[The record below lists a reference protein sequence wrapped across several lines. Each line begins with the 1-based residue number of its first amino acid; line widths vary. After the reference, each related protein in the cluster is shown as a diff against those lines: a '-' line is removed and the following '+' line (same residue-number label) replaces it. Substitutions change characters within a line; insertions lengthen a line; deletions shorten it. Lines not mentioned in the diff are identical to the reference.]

1 MEIVNL
7 TPHAI
12 NIRTKS
18 GSIII
23 PVSDQVLRLET
34 DRLDAGVIHV
44 ANLDIPLVLETYT
57 GTEDLPNPKEN
68 TYFVV
73 SRLVAERFQERSDL
87 LYPTDLQRDDN
98 GSIQF
103 AQSLGVCHVETEEP
117 QILVVLCGG
126 NPMPLLLAVMTIC
139 PQDVVLLHSPQ
150 TKKTAE
156 ILSDVVKNRGLGINV
171 SLLPIN
177 DSTDARSVLR
187 ALSTIDQPWR
197 LDYTGGT
204 KAMAAQARLAFEKS
218 ISAQPKWATYVD
230 YANGEIR
237 HDDGQKT
244 KLRESGLSLSEIAY
258 LHSVQLSQGPTFEL
272 AVENGLEISRHLLS
286 IAAADLPIE
295 EKLAAYK
302 SGRAAVA
309 PRMRNSKSGAPLKS
323 GEWLEWLTLYLSESA
338 LSEVDGTEILGNQ
351 YLRFATGNTNAEVD
365 VVVRVGSQ
373 VSLLTCGTTLRED
386 GMLTD
391 LKLKAMEAMQRGR
404 QIGGDKT
411 QVGLFCLASDKQVEK
426 LEQQLFGQ
434 STGPQHRVFG
444 ANTLL
449 SYLSDSQ
456 KLEDLA
462 TWLRGV

>member
-1 MEIVNL
+1 
-7 TPHAI
+7 
-12 NIRTKS
+12 
-18 GSIII
+18 
-23 PVSDQVLRLET
+23 
-34 DRLDAGVIHV
+34 
-44 ANLDIPLVLETYT
+44 
-57 GTEDLPNPKEN
+57 
-68 TYFVV
+68 
-73 SRLVAERFQERSDL
+73 
-87 LYPTDLQRDDN
+87 
-98 GSIQF
+98 
-103 AQSLGVCHVETEEP
+103 
-117 QILVVLCGG
+117 
-126 NPMPLLLAVMTIC
+126 
-139 PQDVVLLHSPQ
+139 
-150 TKKTAE
+150 
-156 ILSDVVKNRGLGINV
+156 
-171 SLLPIN
+171 
-177 DSTDARSVLR
+177 VLR